1 MKIEIKIPSM
11 GESIT
16 EATIG
21 EILKINGSI
30 VALDEE
36 ILELETDK
44 VNQVLYAP
52 SAGLLHLNVQME
64 QTVKIGEVI
73 GFIDTDQKGEIT
85 SNEKKEKR
93 ILSKE
98 KEMPIKE
105 VIKEEDIEKARIFK
119 EEYIEDLRNKPIP
132 KEIQNISNVEKKIP
146 EELAKNPSVTP
157 KGDETRKR
165 MSKLRQV
172 ISKKLVEVKQQSAML
187 TTFNEIDMYHVMEI
201 RKKFGENFLKN
212 HDVKLGFMSFF
223 ITAVVSALKEFPEIN
238 AYIDGNEIVYRN
250 YYDIGVAVGT
260 EKGLIVPVI
269 RNCDKRSF
277 SNLEKELFSLA
288 NKARNG
294 NLTISDLEG
303 GGFTITN
310 GGVYGSLLSTPIL
323 NGNQSGI
330 LGMHS
335 IQKRAVVI
343 EDQIVIRPMM
353 YVALS
358 YDHRIVDGKE
368 AVAFLIHIKNIIED
382 PSRLILDV

>member
-1 MKIEIKIPSM
+1 MKIEIKIPAM

-21 EILKINGSI
+21 EIFKNNGSQ
-30 VALDEE
+30 VSLDDE
-36 ILELETDK
+36 ILEIETDK

-52 SAGLLHLNVQME
+52 NAGVITLNVQKD
-64 QTVKIGEVI
+64 QNVKVGDVI
-73 GFIDTDQKGEIT
+73 GFIDTDQKAGASEIPK
-85 SNEKKEKR
+85 SAAE
-93 ILSKE
+93 
-98 KEMPIKE
+98 
-105 VIKEEDIEKARIFK
+105 IKEEPKPIKKENENIPKSRIFK
-119 EEYIEDLRNKPIP
+119 EDFVENLKNENREKGSS
-132 KEIQNISNVEKKIP
+132 KQVEEKKV
-146 EELAKNPSVTP
+146 EVTQQPSYSH
-157 KGDETRKR
+157 KEETRKK

-187 TTFNEIDMYHVMEI
+187 TTFNEIDMQNVMDM
-201 RKKFGENFLKN
+201 RKKYGENFLKN
-212 HDVKLGFMSFF
+212 FDVKLGYMSFF
-223 ITAVVSALKEFPEIN
+223 ITAVVSALKAFPEIN

-277 SNLEKELFSLA
+277 SNIEKELLSLA
-288 NKARNG
+288 NKARKG
-294 NLTISDLEG
+294 DLTVSDLEG

-310 GGVYGSLLSTPIL
+310 GGIYGSLLSTPIL

-343 EDQIVIRPMM
+343 QDQIVIRPMM

-368 AVAFLIHIKNIIED
+368 AVSFLIHIKNILED
-382 PSRLILDV
+382 PSRLVLDV